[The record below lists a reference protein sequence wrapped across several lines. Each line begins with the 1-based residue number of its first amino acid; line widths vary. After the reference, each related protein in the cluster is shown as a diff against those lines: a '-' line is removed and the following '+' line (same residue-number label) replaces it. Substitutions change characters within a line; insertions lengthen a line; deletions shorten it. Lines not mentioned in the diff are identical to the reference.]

1 MFKDRKHIKQSKGQR
16 LHWTNVATEKA
27 ALVYRV
33 SLDSRFLQSA
43 RISEKHS
50 STVSLRN
57 EHKLLV
63 P

>member
-1 MFKDRKHIKQSKGQR
+1 MLKDRKHIKQSKGQR
-16 LHWTNVATEKA
+16 LHWANVAAEKDTI
-27 ALVYRV
+27 VYRV
-33 SLDSRFLQSA
+33 ALDSRFLQSV
-43 RISEKHS
+43 RISEKQN